1 MGIVFKQSF
10 RNTLIIYVAF
20 AFGALNALF
29 LYTQFLQAAYFGLV
43 TLLLSLAN
51 LIMPITAFGVQ
62 YTIVKFFSSY
72 QDKQEKNAF
81 LTLALF
87 FPLFIAIP
95 IGFFGG
101 LFYEQINAVLA
112 VENPIVKEYTYIVY
126 IIAVA
131 TAYFEVFY
139 AWSKVQMQSV
149 YGNMLKELWNR
160 VVVTL
165 LLCAIFF
172 GWISKPEF
180 IYYLTGAY
188 ILRTLLMM
196 RYAFQQYLPVFSFR
210 LPSNTKELLQY
221 SMYIILAGSAGAIL
235 LDIDKFMIQQENP
248 IETVAY
254 YAVAVYIGSVLEAPG
269 RAMAQILQPITA
281 KAINEKNWVEL
292 ASLYKKSA
300 LNLFLICGLF
310 FLLINLN
317 ITELYTLLPE
327 KYSGGL
333 WVVFLISTAKLYTLF
348 LGNNG
353 AIISNSKHYKILLP
367 YGILMAV
374 SVYFLNDWLI
384 GLYGMEG
391 AAFATLLVV
400 AVFNTLKIW
409 YVKKKMNLLPFTKNT
424 WVLLGLLCV
433 MYAVFSFVNFSF
445 HPVLNIVLKSSIMV
459 LVYVFLVVKLQISTE
474 VTTLYKRW
482 F

>member
-1 MGIVFKQSF
+1 LGIVFKQSF

-43 TLLLSLAN
+43 TVLLSLAN

-72 QDKQEKNAF
+72 QNKQEKDAF
-81 LTLALF
+81 LTMALF
-87 FPLFIAIP
+87 FPLLIAIP

-139 AWSKVQMQSV
+139 AWSKVQLQSV
-149 YGNMLKELWNR
+149 YGNVLKELWNR

-165 LLCAIFF
+165 LLCAIFL
-172 GWISKPEF
+172 GWITKPEF
-180 IYYLTGAY
+180 IFYLTGAY
-188 ILRTLLMM
+188 IVRTLLMM
-196 RYAFQQYLPVFSFR
+196 RYAFKQYMPVFSFR

-221 SMYIILAGSAGAIL
+221 SAYIILAGSAGAIL

-254 YAVAVYIGSVLEAPG
+254 YAVAVYIGSVIEAPG

-281 KAINEKNWVEL
+281 KAINEKNWTEL

-310 FLLINLN
+310 FLLVNLN
-317 ITELYTLLPE
+317 IAELYTLLPE

-374 SVYFLNDWLI
+374 SVYFLNAWLI

-424 WVLLGLLCV
+424 WILLGLLCG

-445 HPVLNIVLKSSIMV
+445 HPVLNILLKSSLMV

-474 VTTLYKRW
+474 MTALYKRW